1 MPATEYTTRRKITL
15 GQDNN
20 ALTWLL
26 IINAVI
32 FILLNFI
39 KVIYQLSDGSNN
51 ALIEAFHKEIFTWFV
66 LPASGS
72 ELLYKPWT
80 IVSFMFSQI
89 DVLQAISNMLWL
101 WCFGYILQDLAG
113 NNKLIP
119 VYIYGGLAG
128 ALAFILSCNFIPTI
142 SIHLNQIAP
151 LVGAGCSVMA
161 VAIATTA
168 MTPNYRIF
176 PLLNGGIPLWVLT
189 LIFIIIN
196 LTTAGSAAL
205 AFSLIAAGLI
215 GFIFIYQLKMGR
227 DIGAWMFNF
236 ASWVNDLFNPE
247 KKYNSP
253 KPSDQ
258 HFYKA
263 TRKPFKKTSGFS
275 QERLDDILDKIN
287 NEGYNMLS
295 EDEKEFLKK
304 ASKEDL

>member
-1 MPATEYTTRRKITL
+1 MPATEYTTRKKITL

-32 FILLNFI
+32 FIILNFI
-39 KVIYQLSDGSNN
+39 KVIYQLGDGDNST
-51 ALIEAFHKEIFTWFV
+51 LIESFHKDIVTWFV

-72 ELLYKPWT
+72 ELLYKPFT
-80 IVSFMFSQI
+80 IITYMFTQV

-128 ALAFILSCNFIPTI
+128 ALIFILSCNFIPTLNL
-142 SIHLNQIAP
+142 HLNQIAP
-151 LVGAGCSVMA
+151 LTGAGCSVMA
-161 VAIATTA
+161 VAVATTV

-189 LIFIIIN
+189 LIYIIID
-196 LTTAGSAAL
+196 LTTVGSAGL
-205 AFSLIAAGLI
+205 AFSHIAGGLI
-215 GFIFIYQLKMGR
+215 GFIFIHQLKMGR
-227 DIGAWMFNF
+227 DIGAWMFSF

-253 KPSDQ
+253 KASEK
-258 HFYKA
+258 HFYQA
-263 TRKPFKKTSGFS
+263 TRKPFKKTAGFS

-304 ASKEDL
+304 ASKEDI